1 VGDSAQGKD
10 CLGLFAVYKGSCL
23 AFHSMLQSLESL
35 PPWWDREFDLSGRP
49 IRPDV
54 RKAAIKVWRNVCEV
68 VEKIRGDC
76 AEAQE
81 LLEKAVAA
89 VSIYLNKKNVGLHD
103 PGGLLVVAVH
113 RAASRLSR
121 RERMVQTVGG
131 TSELSEMLRAPDWLE
146 AADRRLFLQKLVSE
160 LNPESRGILQLRIR
174 GLEWQEIGAF
184 LQVNSTLARNRFWKD
199 VRRAHLKLLQSA
211 TGGGEK

>member
-1 VGDSAQGKD
+1 MS
-10 CLGLFAVYKGSCL
+10 
-23 AFHSMLQSLESL
+23 QSLESR
-35 PPWWDREFDLSGRP
+35 PPWWDREFDLSGRT

-54 RKAAIKVWRNVCEV
+54 RTAAIKVWGNVCEV

-89 VSIYLNKKNVGLHD
+89 VSIYLNKNNVGLHD

-121 RERMVQTVGG
+121 RERVVQAVGG
-131 TSELSEMLRAPDWLE
+131 ASELSEMLRAPDWIE
-146 AADRRLFLQKLVSE
+146 AADRRLFLQQLVSK
-160 LNPESRGILQLRIR
+160 LLPENRIILRLRIK
-174 GLEWQEIGAF
+174 GLEWEEIGKF
-184 LQVNSTLARNRFWKD
+184 LNVDASKARNRFWQD
-199 VRRAHLKLLQSA
+199 VRRAHLGLLHRDKDS
-211 TGGGEK
+211 GET

>member
-1 VGDSAQGKD
+1 MS
-10 CLGLFAVYKGSCL
+10 
-23 AFHSMLQSLESL
+23 QSLESR
-35 PPWWDREFDLSGRP
+35 PPWWDREFDLSGRT

-54 RKAAIKVWRNVCEV
+54 RTAAIKVWGNVCEV

-81 LLEKAVAA
+81 LLEKAVAT
-89 VSIYLNKKNVGLHD
+89 VSIYLNKNNVGLHD

-121 RERMVQTVGG
+121 RERVVQTIGG
-131 TSELSEMLRAPDWLE
+131 TSELSEILRAPDWLE

-160 LNPESRGILQLRIR
+160 LKPENRGILQLRIR
-174 GLEWQEIGAF
+174 GLEWQEIGRF
-184 LQVNSTLARNRFWKD
+184 LQVDSTMARRHFWKD
-199 VRRAHLKLLQSA
+199 VRRAHLRLLHSA
-211 TGGGEK
+211 RGGGKK

>member
-1 VGDSAQGKD
+1 MS
-10 CLGLFAVYKGSCL
+10 
-23 AFHSMLQSLESL
+23 QSLESR
-35 PPWWDREFDLSGRP
+35 PPWWDREFDLAGRP

-54 RKAAIKVWRNVCEV
+54 RTAAVKVWRTVCDV

-81 LLEKAVAA
+81 LLEKAVAT

-121 RERMVQTVGG
+121 RERVVQTVGG
-131 TSELSEMLRAPDWLE
+131 TSELSEILRAPDWLE
-146 AADRRLFLQKLVSE
+146 AADRRLFLHKLVSE
-160 LNPESRGILQLRIR
+160 LQPENRGILQLRIR
-174 GLEWQEIGAF
+174 GLEWQEIGRF
-184 LQVNSTLARNRFWKD
+184 LQVDSTLVRNRFWKD
-199 VRRAHLKLLQSA
+199 VRRAHLKLLHSA
-211 TGGGEK
+211 RGGSEK

>member
-1 VGDSAQGKD
+1 MS
-10 CLGLFAVYKGSCL
+10 
-23 AFHSMLQSLESL
+23 QSLESR

-54 RKAAIKVWRNVCEV
+54 RTAAIKVWGNVCEV
-68 VEKIRGDC
+68 VEKIRGDY

-89 VSIYLNKKNVGLHD
+89 ISIYLNKNNVGLHD

-121 RERMVQTVGG
+121 REGVVQAAGG
-131 TSELSEMLRAPDWLE
+131 TSELSEMLSAPDWVE

-160 LNPESRGILQLRIR
+160 LQPENRGILRLRIR
-174 GLEWQEIGAF
+174 GLEWQEIGRL
-184 LQVNSTLARNRFWKD
+184 LQVDSTLARKRFWKD
-199 VRRAHLKLLQSA
+199 VRRAHLRLLHGAEGS
-211 TGGGEK
+211 GEK